1 MEDKLNIGPRKIS
14 SLFIKYQ
21 DLIFPENEYTYT
33 EIFPKVF
40 IYKNFFTSPEK
51 ITKVLKES
59 TKDKNNSPFFSDWS
73 QWGGF
78 DSPQIFGEYIAWL
91 GKDFEKK
98 IYNNEQIKRAKLEF
112 NIIEE
117 VIKSF
122 FASTNHF
129 MKKQNIKK
137 DNNWTNTSPSFCR
150 YIAEDQSSDRLLMR
164 LHTDYIIDSAS
175 EPGDKFAITTT
186 MYFNDDYK
194 GGEIIFKDENS
205 LLKYKPEAGD
215 LLVFPSG
222 HPSILMEGE
231 KPIMHGVNPI
241 KKEGSDRY
249 IVRMF
254 HQIKSKGEDIERI
267 LSEKRRT
274 NNDKQK

>member
-1 MEDKLNIGPRKIS
+1 MNLNPEEISKLFKKNI
-14 SLFIKYQ
+14 
-21 DLIFPENEYTYT
+21 DLIFEEKEYNYK

-40 IYKNFFTSPEK
+40 IYKNLFKSPEK
-51 ITKVLKES
+51 ITQVLKES
-59 TKDKNNSPFFSDWS
+59 VKDKNNSPFFNDWS

-91 GKDFEKK
+91 GKDFNEKVK
-98 IYNNEQIKRAKLEF
+98 GNELTAEKEF
-112 NIIEE
+112 KVIEE

-129 MKKQNIKK
+129 MKKHNIKK
-137 DNNWTNTSPSFCR
+137 TEDWTHTPPSFCR
-150 YIAEDQSSDRLLMR
+150 YVAEEQSSDKLLMR
-164 LHTDYIIDSAS
+164 LHTDYIIKKAS
-175 EPGDKFAITTT
+175 EPGDKFTITTT
-186 MYFNDDYK
+186 MYFNDDYE
-194 GGEIIFKDENS
+194 GGEIIFKDENN

-222 HPSILMEGE
+222 HPSVLMEGE

-241 KKEGSDRY
+241 KKGGSDRY

-254 HQIKSKGEDIERI
+254 HQIKSTGDDVQKIISKKWRKE
-267 LSEKRRT
+267 
-274 NNDKQK
+274 NDQ